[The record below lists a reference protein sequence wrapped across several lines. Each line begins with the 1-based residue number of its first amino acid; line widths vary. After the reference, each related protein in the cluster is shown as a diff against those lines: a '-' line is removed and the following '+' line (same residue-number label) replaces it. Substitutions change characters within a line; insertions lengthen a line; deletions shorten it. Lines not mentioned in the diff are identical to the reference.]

1 MFGLLDL
8 MKVGHL
14 GGIRFSHF
22 DCIGLV
28 QLEASHW
35 QTTMTLRT
43 VFGMESNTELCTICC
58 AETKSLSDPLFALF
72 DPALVELVSTI
83 VTGYWPCARCQ
94 RSNPDTNTQVCYAQH

>member
-8 MKVGHL
+8 MTVGHL

-28 QLEASHW
+28 HLEASRW

-43 VFGMESNTELCTICC
+43 VFGIESNTELCTICC

-72 DPALVELVSTI
+72 DPRAGGISFNNRHGVLALCPVPTL
-83 VTGYWPCARCQ
+83 
-94 RSNPDTNTQVCYAQH
+94 